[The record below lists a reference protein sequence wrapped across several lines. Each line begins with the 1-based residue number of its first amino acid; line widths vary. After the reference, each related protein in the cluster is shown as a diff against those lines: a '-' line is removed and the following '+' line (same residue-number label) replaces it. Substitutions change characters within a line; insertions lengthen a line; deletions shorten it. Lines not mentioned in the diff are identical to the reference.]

1 MSLGNWMAS
10 VFLSNVNVDTTMP
23 EFTTQKMVFLLVVL
37 LYTCITAWTDLR
49 RRKIYNKTTV
59 PMWVAGWIYQAVFF
73 QWDGI
78 VNGLAGFGLGF
89 GLFFVLWMIGSA
101 GGGDVK
107 LIGALG
113 VWLGGPLTLKVIL
126 ASLVFVVVGTFGLLI
141 VGICRQGWKRTKAS
155 YVRPSASTSKSSA
168 IAPPDNKS
176 KRRVMAFAMPVA
188 LATWSVLL
196 MFQNQW

>member
-1 MSLGNWMAS
+1 
-10 VFLSNVNVDTTMP
+10 
-23 EFTTQKMVFLLVVL
+23 
-37 LYTCITAWTDLR
+37 
-49 RRKIYNKTTV
+49 
-59 PMWVAGWIYQAVFF
+59 MWVAGWVYQAVFF

-107 LIGALG
+107 LMGALG

-126 ASLVFVVVGTFGLLI
+126 ASLVFVVVGTLCLLI
-141 VGICRQGWKRTKAS
+141 VGICSQGWKRTKES
-155 YVRPSASTSKSSA
+155 YVRSTASKGKLTSTEPADS
-168 IAPPDNKS
+168 KS